1 MNKLNADLI
10 GSLCEYLQLY
20 DISIFSRTAKRL
32 HAMRLSMF
40 NCVTVFRFCPYHKID
55 MIVKHC
61 TRLNDIAVFPDLSVE
76 EWRMIEGLPLRKLI
90 INRHVMTQMPTLNLP
105 FLTHLTVEKIS
116 IIEHI
121 QCPMLQELKYLFID
135 NQSMVTT
142 LHAMKLKS
150 ISGILPRDHNQ
161 AIGLPYNRTYFSSDD
176 QISTIN
182 QLPLTI
188 LHIIRRDELS
198 NITILPHLRELNID
212 ICTDRHLENLTEYLN
227 NTKGANLH
235 KLCITGAA
243 NQLRLPKLDLP
254 NIKYL
259 KISYMRVVF
268 NYLHMMSKL
277 QNLHLNRCD
286 HSSTLLYG
294 LNKLNLS
301 ELYIQVS
308 NARTP
313 PNVGYLSNHDIKS
326 LTLIGYNLN
335 DDIISRL
342 PITLTYLR
350 IERGSI
356 TGETMWFPKLQTLY
370 IKSCIITV
378 NGMRKI
384 ATMPIRKLKFIHCK
398 LRDEHIEPL
407 SQMSESLEELTIK
420 KSYIT
425 IYGLQLLKGCGIR
438 YIYIPMLSL
447 HHFM

>member
-61 TRLNDIAVFPDLSVE
+61 TRLNDIAVFPDLSTE
-76 EWRMIEGLPLRKLI
+76 EWHMIEGLPLRKLI
-90 INRHVMTQMPTLNLP
+90 INRHVMRQMPTLNLP

-116 IIEHI
+116 IIGHI
-121 QCPMLQELKYLFID
+121 RCPMLQELKYLFID
-135 NQSMVTT
+135 NQSMVAV

-150 ISGILPRDHNQ
+150 ISGILPRDHNL

-176 QISTIN
+176 QVSTIN
-182 QLPLTI
+182 QLPLTA
-188 LHIIRRDELS
+188 LHVIRYDTIS
-198 NITILPHLRELNID
+198 NITTLPRLQELSID
-212 ICTDRHLENLTEYLN
+212 IHTGRHLESLTEYLN

-235 KLCITGAA
+235 KLCIKGEA
-243 NQLRLPKLDLP
+243 NQLNLPRLDLP
-254 NIKYL
+254 NLKHL

-268 NYLHMMSKL
+268 SDLCMMITL
-277 QNLHLNRCD
+277 QSLHLNRCD
-286 HSSTLLYG
+286 HASTLLHG
-294 LNKLNLS
+294 LDELNLS

-308 NARTP
+308 NTRHL
-313 PNVGYLSNHDIKS
+313 PNVEHLSNHDIKS
-326 LTLIGYNLN
+326 LTLIGYSLN
-335 DDIISRL
+335 DTIISRL
-342 PITLTYLR
+342 PIALTYLR
-350 IERGSI
+350 IEGGAV

-370 IKSCIITV
+370 IKSCKITV

-398 LRDEHIEPL
+398 LRDDYIEPL
-407 SQMSESLEELTIK
+407 IHMSEPLEELTIK